1 MSKSSTYCREG
12 CDIYSSW
19 LNHEG
24 TIEALQSQLAG
35 AEQELICL
43 HIAIDRAVEKNKVL
57 CGKQL
62 ELQERNQQLQSQ
74 LDAGKGLLARCLT
87 RITFLE
93 KRTNIPTLEGDELR
107 GTVKEQD
114 NE

>member
-1 MSKSSTYCREG
+1 MAKSSTYCREG

-19 LNHEG
+19 LRHED
-24 TIEALQSQLAG
+24 TIAELQEQLAG

-62 ELQERNQQLQSQ
+62 ELQETNERLRKLQETV
-74 LDAGKGLLARCLT
+74 LLTCNPPDDCNDVEVLKTYMLACFT
-87 RITFLE
+87 IAM
-93 KRTNIPTLEGDELR
+93 
-107 GTVKEQD
+107 KEQE